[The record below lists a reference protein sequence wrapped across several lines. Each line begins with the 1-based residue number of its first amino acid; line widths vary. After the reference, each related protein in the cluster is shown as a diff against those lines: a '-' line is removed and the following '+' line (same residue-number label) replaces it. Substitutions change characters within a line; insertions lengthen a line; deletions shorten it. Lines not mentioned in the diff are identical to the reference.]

1 MCHNDVDDKFLDAG
15 GPTFW
20 RLARLQT
27 QMSRDNKNTK
37 DGGTR
42 ATTQEPQGK
51 KIIRNLCISTS
62 YKYNI
67 NIM

>member
-1 MCHNDVDDKFLDAG
+1 MCHNDEDEKFLDAG

-20 RLARLQT
+20 RIARLQT
-27 QMSRDNKNTK
+27 QMSRDNENTK

-51 KIIRNLCISTS
+51 WSVKTAILSCIL
-62 YKYNI
+62 YRAVV
-67 NIM
+67 